1 MSSILNW
8 QRSLGAPFKPYFGV
22 KFQDILYILS
32 PDILYS
38 FIFQPPLGGKV
49 GNARRFPRRQSRR
62 LFLPCS
68 GLGNPLMDQGRLA
81 GGEIQLPYQ
90 SGAVVDQNTLFHGD
104 NLHPLLAEGTTK
116 VPLQAVYME
125 FSVRVDLA

>member
-1 MSSILNW
+1 LLHR
-8 QRSLGAPFKPYFGV
+8 QPLGPPFKPGFGV

-38 FIFQPPLGGKV
+38 FCFPAAALGGKV

-68 GLGNPLMDQGRLA
+68 GLGNPLTDQGRLA

-90 SGAVVDQNTLFHGD
+90 SGAVVDQNTLFHGYD
-104 NLHPLLAEGTTK
+104 LHPLLAEGTTE
-116 VPLQAVYME
+116 VPLQPVYME
-125 FSVRVDLA
+125 FSVRVHLA